1 MPKIT
6 RQEASDLLGVHPD
19 TMRRWESEGKIIPE
33 RTAGGH
39 RRYDV
44 ATLLGTKEKDGKT
57 ICYARVSTRPQK
69 EDLQRQS
76 LVLAGYCER
85 KGYSYEVISDIGSG
99 INYNKRGLTKLI
111 KLLLLGEV
119 RRLVITNKDQGIF
132 SGEASPEK
140 CRDYLDLG
148 LN

>member
-19 TMRRWESEGKIIPE
+19 TMRRWETEGKIVPE
-33 RTAGGH
+33 RTTGGH

-44 ATLLGTKEKDGKT
+44 AKLLGTVEKDGKT

-76 LVLAGYCER
+76 LVLAGHCVHAR
-85 KGYSYEVISDIGSG
+85 LLI
-99 INYNKRGLTKLI
+99 RGNQRYR
-111 KLLLLGEV
+111 V
-119 RRLVITNKDQGIF
+119 RD
-132 SGEASPEK
+132 
-140 CRDYLDLG
+140 
-148 LN
+148 